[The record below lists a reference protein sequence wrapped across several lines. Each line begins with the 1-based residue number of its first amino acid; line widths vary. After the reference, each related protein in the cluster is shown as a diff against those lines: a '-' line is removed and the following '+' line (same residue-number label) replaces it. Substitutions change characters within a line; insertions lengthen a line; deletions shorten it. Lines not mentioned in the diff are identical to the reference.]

1 MITRAPPGRRFSLN
15 MQVVSSEDISWA
27 LEDYCKGY
35 GARHLLFLN
44 AGWGVGKLI
53 EVAVRGTFCF

>member
-1 MITRAPPGRRFSLN
+1 